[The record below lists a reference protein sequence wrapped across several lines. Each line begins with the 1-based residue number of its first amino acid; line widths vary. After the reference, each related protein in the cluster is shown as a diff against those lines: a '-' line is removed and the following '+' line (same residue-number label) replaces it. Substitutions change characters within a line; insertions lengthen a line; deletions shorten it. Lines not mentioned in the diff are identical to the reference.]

1 MNNLANRAGKAKLI
15 LVPKGDDSRPCLQA
29 FEDAT
34 GIKVPEFENR
44 MLVVKAKGRTFM
56 KVKGRDIPGFI
67 AAGYGDIGLA
77 GCDSCEDYMASN
89 SSVAYEPIGRQMC
102 RFVLLAPANK
112 AAAVRR
118 QLKANRKPLQVATS
132 FPKLLSQRAQLLKLN
147 IIPADSTISGSVEI
161 MPRLLGIPLV
171 ADLVAS
177 GETARAN
184 GLVEIRTLLDVYPAI
199 VLKAPASPPRP
210 AAVSYGDIDRID
222 AVLNRRSTQLKD
234 KSAQSYTLTL
244 MRDANKAGKK
254 VGEELSEVMMAIA
267 GNGSTADCENEIAD
281 LTYAQLVAA
290 YSRGK
295 PVKLSNVMNIL
306 IDRNRSGARREDLP
320 KPS

>member
-1 MNNLANRAGKAKLI
+1 
-15 LVPKGDDSRPCLQA
+15 
-29 FEDAT
+29 
-34 GIKVPEFENR
+34 
-44 MLVVKAKGRTFM
+44 
-56 KVKGRDIPGFI
+56 
-67 AAGYGDIGLA
+67 
-77 GCDSCEDYMASN
+77 
-89 SSVAYEPIGRQMC
+89 MC